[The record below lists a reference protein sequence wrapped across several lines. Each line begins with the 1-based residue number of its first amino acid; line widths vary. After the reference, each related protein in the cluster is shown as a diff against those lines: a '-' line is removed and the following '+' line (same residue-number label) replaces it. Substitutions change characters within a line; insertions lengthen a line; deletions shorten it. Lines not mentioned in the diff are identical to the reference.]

1 MNIYATSHLDNTLQS
16 DITELSRLCAKYDG
30 TSEHIFLE
38 EDINALPKLPA
49 YYIAT
54 TEPNNTLIGYMG
66 VFTPDEYNCE
76 VYCYVHPEYRNQ
88 HIFTRLS
95 ALLKKNLKN
104 YGTDTIYFVA
114 APDSVTATKV
124 AQHLHARHEPSD
136 YILINTLGNR
146 IVSTGTN
153 DTLYIEELPYKE
165 ESEETVSII
174 NDGIRI
180 GECGLFYLGSCATI
194 HGFEIFEK
202 YRNKGFGK
210 LFLNLILD
218 FLAGKNITDVILHVT
233 ESNKAACHLYMT
245 NGFHIK
251 EQTDYYSI
259 NI

>member
-16 DITELSRLCAKYDG
+16 DIIELVKLCAEYDG
-30 TSEHIFLE
+30 TGEHIFLE

-54 TEPNNTLIGYMG
+54 TKPDNMLIGYMG

-104 YGTDTIYFVA
+104 YDTDTIHFVA
-114 APDSVTATKV
+114 APDSVTVSKI
-124 AQHLHARHEPSD
+124 AQHLRAHHEPSD
-136 YILINTLGNR
+136 YILINNPGTR
-146 IVSTGTN
+146 IISGTN
-153 DTLYIEELPYKE
+153 DTLYIEELPHEE

-174 NDGIRI
+174 NDGICI
-180 GECGLFYLGSCATI
+180 GKCGLFFLGSCATI
-194 HGFEIFEK
+194 HDFEIFEK
-202 YRNKGFGK
+202 HRNKGFGR
-210 LFLNLILD
+210 LSLNLILD
-218 FLAGKNITDVILHVT
+218 FLADKNITDVILHVT

-259 NI
+259 KV

>member
-1 MNIYATSHLDNTLQS
+1 M
-16 DITELSRLCAKYDG
+16 
-30 TSEHIFLE
+30 
-38 EDINALPKLPA
+38 
-49 YYIAT
+49 
-54 TEPNNTLIGYMG
+54 
-66 VFTPDEYNCE
+66 
-76 VYCYVHPEYRNQ
+76 
-88 HIFTRLS
+88 
-95 ALLKKNLKN
+95 
-104 YGTDTIYFVA
+104 A

-153 DTLYIEELPYKE
+153 DTLYIEELPHKE
-165 ESEETVSII
+165 EAEETVSII